1 MFGLGCAGEYQLVS
15 VWRAGESHGEGGGR
29 DVQPFGGL
37 PPTKVLKSTC
47 RQSPGALRDELLCSV
62 DIRSIERA
70 PRACIGAQG
79 RENLARCEVYNCGS
93 FDLSRAGALLAICT
107 LKLCAGGVLY
117 GASLWVRCAN
127 ARSCGRSALPAAV
140 HRAHEVSPNSIHAA
154 TRGLFP
160 AASTPPHAPQAAPSI
175 GCGQQQ
181 PQPHGYQA

>member
-15 VWRAGESHGEGGGR
+15 VWRAGESHGKGGGEGR
-29 DVQPFGGL
+29 AAIRRPS
-37 PPTKVLKSTC
+37 PNKSTC
-47 RQSPGALRDELLCSV
+47 RQSPTFAALNARHAHAS
-62 DIRSIERA
+62 
-70 PRACIGAQG
+70 G
-79 RENLARCEVYNCGS
+79 RMNARTVLRYNCGS

-140 HRAHEVSPNSIHAA
+140 HRAQEVSPNSIHGA
-154 TRGLFP
+154 TRGLLP

-181 PQPHGYQA
+181 PAPHGYQA